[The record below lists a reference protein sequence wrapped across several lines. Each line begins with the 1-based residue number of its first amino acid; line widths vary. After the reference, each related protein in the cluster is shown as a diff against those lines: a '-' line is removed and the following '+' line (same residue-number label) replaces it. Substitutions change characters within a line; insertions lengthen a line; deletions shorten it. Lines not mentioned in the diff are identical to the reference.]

1 MAEPVR
7 PGNRAARKND
17 APVVEMAAGFFPGTL
32 SRDVDERA
40 NQWVTETA
48 LDLIAHYDPDLVCL
62 SYVQQ
67 FFSDRHFN
75 HPEMERKRLFTAAM
89 EEAGRFV
96 DQSGFTPVI
105 VGTGDMIPLAGD
117 TDLSGLDGLAVSSNW
132 SARYCGIHHPSRK
145 DVAFLNGLDTL
156 ERIVE
161 KQEWIDLFQAAQPDL
176 EILQDPRLM
185 PDFLAVAK
193 EGQAFKTMGA
203 TLRKPV
209 HIPANNFQV
218 PVFSPGAGHGPAGD
232 QAAHLRPPALP

>member
-1 MAEPVR
+1 MKNNSYHGRPCHEPSSDRCKGMAEPVR

-17 APVVEMAAGFFPGTL
+17 APVVEMAAGVL
-32 SRDVDERA
+32 SRHPYPGDVDERA

-105 VGTGDMIPLAGD
+105 VGTGDMIPLGRGYGPVRPGRPGRVFQLVGPLLWH
-117 TDLSGLDGLAVSSNW
+117 TSSQPKRRGVSERSG
-132 SARYCGIHHPSRK
+132 H
-145 DVAFLNGLDTL
+145 
-156 ERIVE
+156 
-161 KQEWIDLFQAAQPDL
+161 
-176 EILQDPRLM
+176 
-185 PDFLAVAK
+185 
-193 EGQAFKTMGA
+193 
-203 TLRKPV
+203 
-209 HIPANNFQV
+209 
-218 PVFSPGAGHGPAGD
+218 PGADRGKTGMD
-232 QAAHLRPPALP
+232 

>member
-1 MAEPVR
+1 M
-7 PGNRAARKND
+7 
-17 APVVEMAAGFFPGTL
+17 
-32 SRDVDERA
+32 
-40 NQWVTETA
+40 
-48 LDLIAHYDPDLVCL
+48 
-62 SYVQQ
+62 
-67 FFSDRHFN
+67 
-75 HPEMERKRLFTAAM
+75 
-89 EEAGRFV
+89 
-96 DQSGFTPVI
+96 
-105 VGTGDMIPLAGD
+105 
-117 TDLSGLDGLAVSSNW
+117 SSNW

-218 PVFSPGAGHGPAGD
+218 PVFSPGAGSRTCGGSSRSSAPTC
-232 QAAHLRPPALP
+232 PPIKLL